1 MATIT
6 LKGNLVQT
14 SGNLPATGSMAPE
27 FTLVK
32 SDLSELSLSEL
43 RGKKVVLNIFP
54 SLGTGVCAASV
65 RKFNEMAAGMEN
77 TVVLA
82 ISKDLPFAA
91 KDFCSANGI
100 ENVIT
105 LSTFRHSDFGK
116 NYGVDILDGLFAGLL
131 ARSIVVIDQSGKVI
145 YTEQVPE
152 IAQEPDYDKAL
163 EALKS

>member
-1 MATIT
+1 MASIT
-6 LKGNLVQT
+6 LKGNPVHT
-14 SGNLPATGSMAPE
+14 SGNLPATGSMAPG

-32 SDLSELSLSEL
+32 SDLSEFSLSEL

-65 RKFNEMAAGMEN
+65 RRFNEMAASMEN

-91 KDFCSANGI
+91 RDFCSANGI
-100 ENVIT
+100 ENLIT
-105 LSTFRHSDFGK
+105 LSTFRHPDFGK

-131 ARSIVVIDQSGKVI
+131 ARSVVIIDEALKVI
-145 YTEQVPE
+145 YTEQVME
-152 IAQEPDYDKAL
+152 IAQEPDYEKAL
-163 EALKS
+163 AALRQ